1 MFKNYHFTKYF
12 IRPEAVVCVC
22 FRSGS
27 IEVNGKYFNFPIS
40 TFRIK
45 RKRKDAMSVSSCNL
59 AIMYNMQIM
68 IKMSF
73 VIALILRA
81 IMIIVFNY
89 FEMSF

>member
-1 MFKNYHFTKYF
+1 
-12 IRPEAVVCVC
+12 
-22 FRSGS
+22 
-27 IEVNGKYFNFPIS
+27 
-40 TFRIK
+40 
-45 RKRKDAMSVSSCNL
+45 MSVSSSNSVNS

-89 FEMSF
+89 FQMSFSIQKAMSQFIKDT